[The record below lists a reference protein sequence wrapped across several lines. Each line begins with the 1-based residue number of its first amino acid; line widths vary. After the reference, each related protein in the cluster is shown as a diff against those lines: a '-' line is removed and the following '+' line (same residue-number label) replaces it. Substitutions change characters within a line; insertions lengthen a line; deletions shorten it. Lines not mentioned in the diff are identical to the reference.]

1 MSRDRPEGERERARE
16 QEVGGMTITV
26 DQSICMRCGACV
38 GSCPVNAM
46 FLEEFRVT
54 VNDECIDCGLCTR
67 CCPVGALEMLE
78 A

>member
-1 MSRDRPEGERERARE
+1 
-16 QEVGGMTITV
+16 
-26 DQSICMRCGACV
+26 
-38 GSCPVNAM
+38 M

>member
-1 MSRDRPEGERERARE
+1 
-16 QEVGGMTITV
+16 MTVTV

-38 GSCPVNAM
+38 GTCPVNAM

-54 VNDECIDCGLCTR
+54 VNDDCIACKLCTR
-67 CCPVGALEMLE
+67 TCPVGALAMEE

>member
-1 MSRDRPEGERERARE
+1 MA
-16 QEVGGMTITV
+16 ITV

-38 GSCPVNAM
+38 GCCPVNAM
-46 FLEEFRVT
+46 FLEEFLVT